1 MTRETKFIF
10 ILFIF
15 ITIFSYSSKAVV
27 VDGRWKDVL
36 KAIAHVE
43 SKSKNKT
50 VSKCG
55 NYVGFLQIS
64 KVVVDDCNRIV
75 GKKKYK
81 YNHRLDKAKSIE
93 MFYIIQNYYNP
104 DSDLEK
110 AIRIWNG
117 GPKFS
122 KKKTERYFKA
132 VMDTIVK

>member
-1 MTRETKFIF
+1 MARETKFIF

-27 VDGRWKDVL
+27 VDGRWKDVV

-43 SKSKNKT
+43 SKNKNKA

-55 NYVGFLQIS
+55 KYVGFLQIS

-81 YNHRLDKAKSIE
+81 YNHRLDKTKSIE

-122 KKKTERYFKA
+122 RKKTEHYFKA

>member
-43 SKSKNKT
+43 SKSKNKA